1 MMLCVLSFFH
11 FFPLKSGPCLSILNI
26 KILTSFLHDDLLS
39 FNHFCAPDLALACH
53 GPDTFREIFHLNNF
67 CPPPRFAFSTSLL
80 TDSVIS
86 ISKFLFVTLNLHL
99 ANVSCHPC
107 QIDRLLPCYKVVDFL
122 RNLQKSGRW
131 CLTTF

>member
-1 MMLCVLSFFH
+1 MMLCVFSFFH
-11 FFPLKSGPCLSILNI
+11 FFFLKSGPCLSILNI

-67 CPPPRFAFSTSLL
+67 CPPPRFAFFTSLL
-80 TDSVIS
+80 ADPVIS
-86 ISKFLFVTLNLHL
+86 ISKFLVVTLNLHL

-107 QIDRLLPCYKVVDFL
+107 QIDRLLPCHIVVDFL
-122 RNLQKSGRW
+122 RSL
-131 CLTTF
+131 

>member
-1 MMLCVLSFFH
+1 MYDDVVCFYFLSFF
-11 FFPLKSGPCLSILNI
+11 FLKFGPCLNILNI
-26 KILTSFLHDDLLS
+26 KILTSLLHDDLLS
-39 FNHFCAPDLALACH
+39 FNYFCPPDLALACH

-67 CPPPRFAFSTSLL
+67 CSPPCFAFSTSLL

-107 QIDRLLPCYKVVDFL
+107 QIGRLLPCYKVVDFL
-122 RNLQKSGRW
+122 RSL
-131 CLTTF
+131 

>member
-1 MMLCVLSFFH
+1 MLCVFSFFH
-11 FFPLKSGPCLSILNI
+11 FFSLKSGPCLSILNI

-39 FNHFCAPDLALACH
+39 FNYFCPPDLALACH

-80 TDSVIS
+80 ADSVIS
-86 ISKFLFVTLNLHL
+86 ISKFLFITLNLHL
-99 ANVSCHPC
+99 TNVSCHPC

-122 RNLQKSGRW
+122 RSLQKSGRW

>member
-1 MMLCVLSFFH
+1 MLCVFSFFH
-11 FFPLKSGPCLSILNI
+11 FFFLKSGPCLSILNI

-67 CPPPRFAFSTSLL
+67 CPPPRFAFFTSLL
-80 TDSVIS
+80 ADPVIS
-86 ISKFLFVTLNLHL
+86 ISKFLVVTLNLHL

-107 QIDRLLPCYKVVDFL
+107 QIDRLLPCHIVVDFL
-122 RNLQKSGRW
+122 RSL
-131 CLTTF
+131 